1 MFPTPDEIEK
11 TNVPQVGK
19 VFSTLDAAKRFVN
32 VYALTNG
39 FGIKKGRNHKNR
51 NISFVCNKSL
61 WATGCQNLIFIFSSF
76 VDE

>member
-19 VFSTLDAAKRFVN
+19 VFSTLDDAKRFVN

-39 FGIKKGRNHKNR
+39 FGIKKGTNHKNR
-51 NISFVCNKSL
+51 KISFVCNKSRKTVL
-61 WATGCQNLIFIFSSF
+61 TYT
-76 VDE
+76 

>member
-1 MFPTPDEIEK
+1 MFPMPDEIEK

-39 FGIKKGRNHKNR
+39 F
-51 NISFVCNKSL
+51 
-61 WATGCQNLIFIFSSF
+61 
-76 VDE
+76 